1 MAGPWARSENEILA
15 TLQEMVAIDSV
26 NPSLPGGDEG
36 ESGMV
41 DYLAGFFDALDIPC
55 ELYEVLPGRN
65 NIIATLEGE
74 DADRVLLFEC
84 HMDTASAEVMT
95 IPPFEPHIR
104 DGLLY
109 GRGSCDTKA
118 AGAAMIHAMK
128 RLKEA
133 GIKPPRTIAF
143 AGAIDE
149 EAFFEGSRSLAAHIQ
164 VEAAVI
170 AEPTTLQVIRAHKGV
185 VRFDVVVKGKAAHSA
200 KPYLGV
206 NAISKMARLII
217 EIEAEL
223 GPVYAGMSDPLLGSP
238 SLNIGVIQG
247 GTQVNF
253 VPDGCRVAVD
263 CRLIPGQT
271 PEEVLESF
279 RSVVARVR
287 KMDSESSAVVEDP
300 FFVCTALGT
309 AEDVGIVGSAADAC
323 RAVLGECVVAGVP
336 FATDG
341 SSFAELGVPTIVLGP
356 GSIDRAHGAV
366 EWVECEQVL
375 QASEI
380 YQRIMVTQGPSD
392 EA

>member
-217 EIEAEL
+217 EIEEEL

-380 YQRIMVTQGPSD
+380 YQRIMVTQAPSD
-392 EA
+392 DA

>member
-271 PEEVLESF
+271 PEGVLESF

-380 YQRIMVTQGPSD
+380 YQRIMVTQAPSD
-392 EA
+392 DA